1 MRTEIRSG
9 GDGVACWNGDAVRAF
24 TAKASEREERLA
36 AANPDLVVNQ
46 GQVKCYGC
54 EVMEH
59 GYGTRCTA
67 VLTLTLYSVEGEIQP
82 READA
87 KGSLLDI
94 PGLVSKIDTPAELET
109 HTPAAATSS
118 SAPSSSSANGSSGRA
133 EPAPSVRGGL
143 RRLIG
148 R

>member
-1 MRTEIRSG
+1 MRVDIRSG
-9 GDGVACWNGDAVRAF
+9 GDGVACWNGDAVRAYCDRA
-24 TAKASEREERLA
+24 TEREQRLKS
-36 AANPDLVVNQ
+36 ANPDLVVME

-67 VLTLTLYSVEGEIQP
+67 VMTLTLYAIEGEIAP

-94 PGLVSKIDTPAELET
+94 PGLVSKIDTPVELEARA
-109 HTPAAATSS
+109 PAAAPAGMTNAS
-118 SAPSSSSANGSSGRA
+118 PSPA

>member
-1 MRTEIRSG
+1 MRVDIRSG

-24 TAKASEREERLA
+24 AGRATEREERLA
-36 AANPDLVVNQ
+36 AANPDLVVSQ

-67 VLTLTLYSVEGEIQP
+67 VLTLTLYSVEGEIAP

-87 KGSLLDI
+87 KGSLLDV
-94 PGLVSKIDTPAELET
+94 PGLVSKIETPAELA
-109 HTPAAATSS
+109 TPSPVQSAGSPTGASS
-118 SAPSSSSANGSSGRA
+118 P
-133 EPAPSVRGGL
+133 PAQQTPSVRGGL

>member
-1 MRTEIRSG
+1 MRVDIRSG
-9 GDGVACWNGDAVRAF
+9 GDGVACWNGGAIRAYAEGR
-24 TAKASEREERLA
+24 TQREDRLA
-36 AANPDLVVNQ
+36 AANPDLVVAA

-67 VLTLTLYSVEGEIQP
+67 VLTQTLYSVEGEVAP
-82 READA
+82 RAQDSA
-87 KGSLLDI
+87 GSLLDI
-94 PGLVSKIDTPAELET
+94 PGLVSRIETPVEVAD
-109 HTPAAATSS
+109 PAPASRPTSQPAS
-118 SAPSSSSANGSSGRA
+118 QPAQSAPS
-133 EPAPSVRGGL
+133 RGGL

>member
-1 MRTEIRSG
+1 VRVDIRSG
-9 GDGVACWNGDAVRAF
+9 GDGVACWNSDAVRAYAARI
-24 TAKASEREERLA
+24 TQREEQLA
-36 AANPDLVVNQ
+36 AANPDLVIAT

-67 VLTLTLYSVEGEIQP
+67 VLTHALYSVEGEIAP
-82 READA
+82 RAQDA
-87 KGSLLDI
+87 AGSLLEV
-94 PGLVSKIDTPAELET
+94 PGFVSKIETPTEIDQPAPAET
-109 HTPAAATSS
+109 RAQDSGTAPPPA
-118 SAPSSSSANGSSGRA
+118 
-133 EPAPSVRGGL
+133 RGGL

>member
-1 MRTEIRSG
+1 MRVEIRSG

-24 TAKASEREERLA
+24 AAKATEREERLA
-36 AANPDLVVNQ
+36 SRNPDLVVDQ

-67 VLTLTLYSVEGEIQP
+67 VMTLTLYSVEGEIAP

-94 PGLVSKIDTPAELET
+94 PGLVSKIETPAELEHAAQT
-109 HTPAAATSS
+109 TAPAPAASQT
-118 SAPSSSSANGSSGRA
+118 GRS

>member
-1 MRTEIRSG
+1 MRVEIRSG
-9 GDGVACWNGDAVRAF
+9 GDGVACWNGDAVRAYCGRA
-24 TAKASEREERLA
+24 TEREERLRS
-36 AANPDLVVNQ
+36 ANPDLVVME

-67 VLTLTLYSVEGEIQP
+67 VMTLTLYAVEGEIAP

-109 HTPAAATSS
+109 HAPAAPAAAPNG
-118 SAPSSSSANGSSGRA
+118 SAPAGRSD
-133 EPAPSVRGGL
+133 PAPSVRGGL

>member
-1 MRTEIRSG
+1 MRVDIRSG
-9 GDGVACWNGDAVRAF
+9 GDGVACWNGDAVRAYCGRA
-24 TAKASEREERLA
+24 TEREQRLA
-36 AANPDLVVNQ
+36 AANPDLVVAE

-67 VLTLTLYSVEGEIQP
+67 VMTLTLYSVEGEIMP

-94 PGLVSKIDTPAELET
+94 PGLVSKIETPTELET
-109 HTPAAATSS
+109 APAAAA
-118 SAPSSSSANGSSGRA
+118 APPTARP

>member
-1 MRTEIRSG
+1 MRVDIRSG

-24 TAKASEREERLA
+24 CGRATEREERLA
-36 AANPDLVVNQ
+36 AANPDLVVHQ

-67 VLTLTLYSVEGEIQP
+67 VLTLTLYSVEGEIAP

-94 PGLVSKIDTPAELET
+94 PGLVSKIETPAELE
-109 HTPAAATSS
+109 HSAQAATSS
-118 SAPSSSSANGSSGRA
+118 PATPPSQPDRS
-133 EPAPSVRGGL
+133 EPAPSVRSGL

>member
-1 MRTEIRSG
+1 MRVDIRSG
-9 GDGVACWNGDAVRAF
+9 GDGVACWNADAVRAF
-24 TAKASEREERLA
+24 AGRATEREDRLD
-36 AANPDLVVNQ
+36 AANPDLVVTP

-67 VLTLTLYSVEGEIQP
+67 VLTLTLYSVEGEIAP
-82 READA
+82 RDADA

-94 PGLVSKIDTPAELET
+94 PGLVSKVDTPAELDT
-109 HTPAAATSS
+109 AAPAAA
-118 SAPSSSSANGSSGRA
+118 ANQPAQPSQQSQ
-133 EPAPSVRGGL
+133 PAPSVRGGL

>member
-1 MRTEIRSG
+1 VRVDIRSG
-9 GDGVACWNGDAVRAF
+9 GDGVACWNGDAVRAYAARV
-24 TAKASEREERLA
+24 TQREEQLA
-36 AANPDLVVNQ
+36 GANPDLVIAT

-67 VLTLTLYSVEGEIQP
+67 VLTHALYSVEGEIAP
-82 READA
+82 RPQDA
-87 KGSLLDI
+87 AGSLLEI
-94 PGLVSKIDTPAELET
+94 PGLVSKIETPPEVADPVVTTQE
-109 HTPAAATSS
+109 PAA
-118 SAPSSSSANGSSGRA
+118 
-133 EPAPSVRGGL
+133 SVRGGL